1 MFSAMRKIFLAVLLS
16 VALAPVTAKTQD
28 VNDVLAELSAAEITA
43 KDVKTL
49 HYVENAH
56 GQLDEFCARLLH
68 RLDRG
73 LGPRES
79 DPVLDGRADLQVKK
93 ISVTYAG
100 YTKTKPLANA
110 LAQLADAHQRRLD
123 YVKTTL
129 DGEVDWQRYAELNEP
144 VQALMNELRK
154 WSNKK

>member
-1 MFSAMRKIFLAVLLS
+1 MFRVTTTFFITLLLAAGFVPATA
-16 VALAPVTAKTQD
+16 ALQD
-28 VNDVLAELSAAEITA
+28 TNDMLAELGAAEVSA
-43 KDVKTL
+43 KDIKTL

-56 GQLDEFCARLLH
+56 SQLDEFCQRLLH

-73 LGPRES
+73 LGPRDSE
-79 DPVLDGRADLQVKK
+79 PVLDGRADLQVKK

-123 YVKTTL
+123 YVKTAL
-129 DGEVDWQRYAELNEP
+129 DGEVDWQRYAEFDEN
-144 VQALMNELRK
+144 VQVLMTELRK
-154 WSNKK
+154 WSNKR